1 MLQKRLRAACY
12 ALLLPLC
19 GTSAAHAAGAGKNIV
34 FDAEF
39 VQLRDQHS
47 QEWAT
52 EDKVLQQKLAAMRK
66 KYGKPPNIIHIMWD
80 DHSLGEVGIR
90 QMNKV
95 LGFDTPSINQM
106 ADEGISFTRMYTE
119 PSCTPTR
126 TAALTGRIAARAGM
140 HKVGFPPDG
149 MGLHKDE
156 VTIAEVLGKV
166 GYQTAFVG
174 KAHQGDIEQ
183 SYMTNQGFDFANFS
197 MYNQFPSM
205 MWHEFMGPSGAVQGL
220 FKSQYD
226 KKYAIDNDFRPLGY
240 VNQLE
245 GSKGEAPRV
254 FTGTSIGDYKKL
266 LRTHQKMVIDYLGDA
281 ADSDKPF
288 YLAYW
293 PHVYDAVRKPEELTT
308 SASTWYAQSVVE
320 LDADIGEIMD
330 SLQALGL
337 AENTLVI
344 AMADNG
350 PMHELAPMGP
360 HEGIF
365 RGGKGDYLEGGIRVP
380 AFAWW
385 PGVIDED
392 QVVGDIVSV
401 HDLFTTFISLA
412 GGLDK
417 VPTDRVIDGVDQT
430 ALLLNGDGH
439 SRRDYLHIYTGDIL
453 AASIKQQFKRTW
465 IGDKPG
471 LMGDSFT
478 DVYKDP
484 REEHLKMA
492 PYLWAWAAFDHMR
505 EDHLAMIR
513 QYPNRKQTHGVP
525 YEGIRDLP
533 PEAKAL
539 ASRVPTTYQ

>member
-1 MLQKRLRAACY
+1 MLQSKIFST
-12 ALLLPLC
+12 LLL
-19 GTSAAHAAGAGKNIV
+19 TIFAAGAVQAAGPGNKIV

-39 VQLRDQHS
+39 VQLRAQHGE
-47 QEWAT
+47 EWAA
-52 EDKVLQQKLAAMRK
+52 EDKMLRAKLAEMRK
-66 KYGKPPNIIHIMWD
+66 KHGQPPNIVHIMWD

-95 LGFDTPSINQM
+95 LGYDTPRINQM

-156 VTIAEVLGKV
+156 VTIAEILTKV
-166 GYQTAFVG
+166 GYKTAFVG

-183 SYMTNQGFDFANFS
+183 AYMTNQGFDYANFS
-197 MYNQFPSM
+197 MYNQFPLM
-205 MWHEFMGPSGAVQGL
+205 MWHEFLGPSGAVQGL
-220 FKSQYD
+220 FKSQWD
-226 KKYAIDNDFRPLGY
+226 RKYTLDENFRPLGY

-245 GSKGEAPRV
+245 GRKGEKPRV
-254 FTGTSIGDYKKL
+254 FTGTTLGDYKKL
-266 LRTHQKMVIDYLGDA
+266 LRTHQQIVIDYLVEA
-281 ADSDKPF
+281 ADDDEPF

-293 PHVYDAVRKPEELTT
+293 PHVYDLVRKPEELTT
-308 SASTWYAQSVVE
+308 SASTPFAQSVVE
-320 LDADIGEIMD
+320 LDRDIGQIMD
-330 SLQALGL
+330 KLQELGL

-350 PMHELAPMGP
+350 PMHELAPLGP
-360 HEGIF
+360 HESVF

-385 PGVIDED
+385 PGVIEED
-392 QVVGDIVSV
+392 QVVGDMISV

-417 VPTDRVIDGVDQT
+417 IPTDRVIDGVDQT

-478 DVYKDP
+478 DLYKDP
-484 REEHLKMA
+484 REQHLKMA

-505 EDHLAMIR
+505 ERHLNMIQ
-513 QYPNRKQTHGVP
+513 QYPNRPQTHGVP
-525 YEGIRDLP
+525 YEGIVDLP
-533 PEAKAL
+533 AEAKAL
-539 ASRVPTTYQ
+539 AARVPTTY